1 MSRKHG
7 QQLSQA
13 PVGAVAKAERC
24 EYHYI
29 NKDLDKW
36 VGSFVTSLKIETAF
50 MIKYRYL
57 VMSLIVNSF
66 IEDQ

>member
-7 QQLSQA
+7 QQLSQVT
-13 PVGAVAKAERC
+13 VGAAAKAEKC
-24 EYHYI
+24 EYHYF
-29 NKDLDKW
+29 NKDLKW

-57 VMSLIVNSF
+57 VMSMIVNSF